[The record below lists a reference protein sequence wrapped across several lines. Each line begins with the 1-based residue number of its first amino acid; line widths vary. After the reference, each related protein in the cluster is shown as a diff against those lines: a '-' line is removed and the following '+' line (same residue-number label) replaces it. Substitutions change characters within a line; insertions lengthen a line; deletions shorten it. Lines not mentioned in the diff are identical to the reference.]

1 MTKKATGRTVKEVM
15 DELADTLAGWALAL
29 PEVGHQKSLF

>member
-15 DELADTLAGWALAL
+15 DEFADTLARWALAL
-29 PEVGHQKSLF
+29 PEVGQQKRLF